1 MGMVSEDIEAQTM
14 ISSVE
19 DTPKAVKVSSSKL
32 PGCEKLHDNFLVA
45 VPFNFRLRDVL
56 R

>member
-19 DTPKAVKVSSSKL
+19 DTPKAVKVRIRRGYL
-32 PGCEKLHDNFLVA
+32 N
-45 VPFNFRLRDVL
+45 
-56 R
+56 